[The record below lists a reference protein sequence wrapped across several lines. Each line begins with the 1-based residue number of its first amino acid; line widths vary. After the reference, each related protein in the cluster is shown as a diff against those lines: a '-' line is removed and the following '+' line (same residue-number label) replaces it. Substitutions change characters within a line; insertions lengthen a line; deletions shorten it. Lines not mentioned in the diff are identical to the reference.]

1 MAQLKTPFGTLSIGA
16 TSKGLTQLIWQ
27 AAETQENIH
36 TEVAQKELKDYFN
49 GQEIAFTQNFDL
61 EGTPFQKKV
70 WAEIAKIPYGETRT
84 YSDVALAIDS
94 HPRAV
99 GGATG
104 ANPLPII
111 IPCHRVMGKNGALT
125 GFSGGDGIATKQ
137 KLLALEGIET

>member
-1 MAQLKTPFGTLSIGA
+1 MTQLHTPFGTLSIAA

-27 AAETQENIH
+27 AADTQENIH
-36 TEVAQKELKDYFN
+36 TQTAHKELQDYFN
-49 GQEIAFTQNFDL
+49 GKSISFTQNFDL

-84 YSDVALAIDS
+84 YSDIALAIGS

-137 KLLALEGIET
+137 KLLALEGIKI